1 MLKDETLLDHVSRE
15 FVALTDEII
24 KRDTN
29 V

>member
-15 FVALTDEII
+15 FMAMTDEII
-24 KRDTN
+24 SRDTN